1 MPIQSFELATANL
14 DLNGQKITN
23 LATPT
28 LSTDMV
34 SKSYIDDL
42 ISTYN
47 GSAQLLVNNTNA
59 DVKLTAN
66 QTELTNNNAP
76 MNMNSQII
84 TNLADATS
92 DSDALNRQT
101 GDGRYYQNSVTLDSI
116 TAPAASLDLNSY
128 KIIALA
134 DATSDTDALN
144 R

>member
-1 MPIQSFELATANL
+1 MPLHSFELATANL

-28 LSTDMV
+28 LSTDMT

-47 GSAQLLVNNTNA
+47 GSAQLLVNGTNA

-101 GDGRYYQNSVTLDSI
+101 GDGRYY
-116 TAPAASLDLNSY
+116 
-128 KIIALA
+128 
-134 DATSDTDALN
+134 
-144 R
+144 